1 MFALSGV
8 LVTLGHNDVIRLMEL
23 IASGY
28 IGYLQK
34 GD

>member
-1 MFALSGV
+1 MFFCGV
-8 LVTLGHNDVIRLMEL
+8 GLVAFGNAEVVRVLEL

-28 IGYLQK
+28 IGYLQR